1 MKKVLFIIR
10 DFRQGGIPR
19 CMQSL
24 LPVIDNERFGVDL
37 LCLHQDGPYKGL
49 MENCHIIEQDKVL
62 YHLLTFSKD
71 LVPLSDI
78 KTLSYK
84 LLDRCFS
91 MLTNKSWLNRRIEFI
106 CNKLSGEYDVVV
118 AYSEGIAAQIA
129 SKIRCKKK
137 IVWIHNDYAYDCAR
151 GDSGTSF
158 ECFDKIVCVSQATQ
172 RSFENVFPEFKTKI
186 CTIYNVINDE
196 FICRSATSGD
206 ADEITDQYY
215 NIISV
220 GRVCYQKNFIIIP
233 EIIASLPENIRH
245 QIRWYICGSGPEE
258 EVEALRSKICE
269 SGVSDACILLG
280 AKDNPYPYIAKAD
293 LFVLTS
299 VYESYPTVINEAL
312 VLGTP
317 VISVDIPPVHEM
329 LTDDKIFPLESMA
342 TAIANEFHSLR
353 GHSKWEGANSHNR
366 KVVLQV
372 EELLDS

>member
-1 MKKVLFIIR
+1 MKKILFIIR

-24 LPVIDNERFGVDL
+24 LPFIDNRRFEVDL
-37 LCLHQDGPYKGL
+37 LCLHQDGPYEGQ
-49 MENCHIIEQDKVL
+49 MRNCHVIEQDAIL
-62 YHLLTFSKD
+62 YHLLSFSKD
-71 LVPLSDI
+71 LSPISDF
-78 KTLSYK
+78 KTICYK
-84 LLDRCFS
+84 LIDRCFS
-91 MLTNKSWLNRRIEFI
+91 AVTNKSWLNRRIEFI
-106 CNKLSGEYDVVV
+106 CDKLSGKYDVVV

-129 SKIRCKKK
+129 SKISCKKR
-137 IVWIHNDYAYDCAR
+137 IVWIHNDYAYECAR
-151 GDSGTSF
+151 GDKGTSF
-158 ECFDKIVCVSQATQ
+158 ECFDKIVCVSHATH
-172 RSFENVFPEFKTKI
+172 RSFENIFPELKAKI

-196 FICRSATSGD
+196 FICRSATCGD
-206 ADEITDQYY
+206 ANEIIDRYY

-233 EIIASLPENIRH
+233 EIISSLPESIRH

-258 EVEALRSKICE
+258 EVEALKSKIYE
-269 SGVSDACILLG
+269 LGVSDACILLG

-353 GHSKWEGANSHNR
+353 GYSKWEGANSHNR